1 MGTWTSSRT
10 NTPINMYAN
19 GEWEIKSD
27 EGNIMQYGVWQVAG
41 QNIIW
46 SFKDGGRIVHDI
58 NPIVS
63 VAPNE
68 FKVRE
73 QDHTTTTFTRVA
85 PAATPKS

>member
-1 MGTWTSSRT
+1 VGTWTSSRT

-46 SFKDGGRIVHDI
+46 NFKDGGRIVHDI